1 MCNMVGH
8 LHVFVG
14 WIKIQ
19 TNPVDE
25 SLNGHTVSNLVSV
38 FTDVITIHTRHF
50 KRETI
55 LFEARLCHLENSRG
69 ELHILT
75 SFDG

>member
-38 FTDVITIHTRHF
+38 FTDVIIHTRHF

-55 LFEARLCHLENSRG
+55 LLEARLYHLKNSCR
-69 ELHILT
+69 ELHVLT
-75 SFDG
+75 TFDG